1 MKQSDLIERITSWL
15 TRLVQIPSVSPAQA
29 GERAGEPGE
38 ARLAA
43 AVAEWFTQF
52 GGEVHQ
58 QEVQPGRPNT
68 FGIWRSDSDRWLG
81 VDIHLDTV
89 SVEGMI
95 GDPFSGR
102 VADDRVYGR
111 GAVDTKATLALV
123 LALLEQLAESGQ
135 RPAANLLIAAT
146 VDEEVGAL
154 GAPASAAWLH
164 QHGFHLDELIVA
176 EPTGCAPIY
185 GHKGVVRLH
194 GTIQGLA
201 AHSSQPH
208 LGKNAVVAAAQ
219 VITALHAEHERLQRE
234 PVPALG
240 HAALTVTIVQ
250 GGTGINVVP
259 DQCTF
264 SLDRRVTEREKAAE
278 VVAHLTTLAQR
289 ACPLPLRM
297 TVEKEIDAFFQPT
310 DGSLVT
316 QLARWTGEA
325 PQSAPYG
332 TNAWAYAPV
341 ATQRVV
347 FGPGSIDQAHAA
359 EEWVTRAELARA
371 AAVYQRW
378 WGIDLV

>member
-1 MKQSDLIERITSWL
+1 LKQSDLSERVSTWL

-29 GERAGEPGE
+29 GVRAGEPGE
-38 ARLAA
+38 GRLAA
-43 AVAEWFTQF
+43 AVANWFAQF

-58 QEVQPGRPNT
+58 QEVYPGRPNI
-68 FGIWRSDSDRWLG
+68 FGIWRGNSDRWLG

-89 SVEGMI
+89 SVESMS
-95 GDPFSGR
+95 GDPFSGH
-102 VADDRVYGR
+102 VADGRVYGR
-111 GAVDTKATLALV
+111 GAVDTKATLAIV
-123 LALLEQLAESGQ
+123 LALLEELTERGQ
-135 RPAANLLIAAT
+135 RPATNLLIAAT

-154 GAPASAAWLH
+154 GAPASAAWL
-164 QHGFHLDELIVA
+164 QERGLFLDELLVA

-194 GTIQGLA
+194 FTIQGLA

-219 VITALHAEHERLQRE
+219 LICALQAEHERLQAL
-234 PVPALG
+234 PAAALG

-259 DQCTF
+259 DQCTL
-264 SLDRRVTEREKAAE
+264 SLDRRVVEQESAAE
-278 VVAHLTTLAQR
+278 VVAQLAELAQS
-289 ACPLPLRM
+289 ACPLPISM
-297 TVEKEIDAFFQPT
+297 EVEKQINAFFQST
-310 DGSLVT
+310 DSSLVI
-316 QLARWTGEA
+316 QLANWAGEA

-341 ATQRVV
+341 AKQRVV

-359 EEWVTRAELARA
+359 EEWVTLAELARA
-371 AAVYQRW
+371 AEIYRRW
-378 WGIDLV
+378 WGIAPE